1 MTDMN
6 SLEAAAILIVL
17 LFAPVMLAPV
27 ERNLEACFFALGII
41 AVTLGGLW
49 EWQLARHAAT
59 EPIPITIAVIVAGSL
74 FGLTRERLDRGFVRM
89 RAAMPRSILT
99 ALTIFTIGILSS
111 VITAIIAALLLVEMA
126 GLLRLGQNMRGQDKR
141 DQDKRDR
148 VVIIGCFAIGF
159 GSALTPLGGP
169 LATLAA
175 SALKLPFTG
184 LFNLLIPYALPG
196 IVAMSILSGV
206 IARGE
211 YSGGAD
217 TRVAVGEDT
226 GQALVQGLKVFAFVA
241 GLVLVSEAY
250 APLARRYVTMLGAD
264 ALFWAN
270 ITSAALDNTTLVAL
284 EFHDMDLDR
293 AREALISLLIAGG
306 MLIPGNIPNIISAGV
321 LRIGSGVWARTGV
334 PLGLLMLGIYF
345 AVLKFLR

>member
-1 MTDMN
+1 MN
-6 SLEAAAILIVL
+6 SLVAIAILIVL
-17 LFAPVMLAPV
+17 LFAPVILPPV
-27 ERNLEACFFALGII
+27 ERNLEACFFLLGII

-49 EWQLARHAAT
+49 GWQLARHAAT
-59 EPIPITIAVIVAGSL
+59 EPIPITIAVVLAGSL

-126 GLLRLGQNMRGQDKR
+126 GLLRLGPE
-141 DQDKRDR
+141 KRDR
-148 VVIIGCFAIGF
+148 VVIVGCFAIGF

-175 SALKLPFTG
+175 SALNLPFMG
-184 LFNLLIPYALPG
+184 LFNLL
-196 IVAMSILSGV
+196 
-206 IARGE
+206 
-211 YSGGAD
+211 
-217 TRVAVGEDT
+217 
-226 GQALVQGLKVFAFVA
+226 VQGVKVFAFVA
-241 GLVLVSEAY
+241 GLVLISEAY
-250 APLARRYVTMLGAD
+250 APLARRYVTMLGGD
-264 ALFWAN
+264 ALYWAN

-284 EFHDMDLDR
+284 EFHDLDLDR

-306 MLIPGNIPNIISAGV
+306 MLIPGNIPNIISGGI

-334 PLGLLMLGIYF
+334 PLGLLTLGIYF

>member
-1 MTDMN
+1 MN
-6 SLEAAAILIVL
+6 SVEAATILIVL

-27 ERNLEACFFALGII
+27 ERNLEACFFLLGII

-49 EWQLARHAAT
+49 GWQLARHAAT

-74 FGLTRERLDRGFVRM
+74 FGFTRERLDRWFVRM

-99 ALTIFTIGILSS
+99 ALTIFTIAILSS

-126 GLLRLGQNMRGQDKR
+126 GLLRLGQDKR
-141 DQDKRDR
+141 DQDKRDH
-148 VVIIGCFAIGF
+148 VVIIGCFAIGL

-175 SALKLPFTG
+175 SSLRLPFMG
-184 LFNLLIPYALPG
+184 LFKLLIPYVLPG
-196 IVAMSILSGV
+196 IVAMSLLSGA

-211 YSGGAD
+211 YDDAVD
-217 TRVAVGEDT
+217 VRVAVREDSR
-226 GQALVQGLKVFAFVA
+226 QALVQGLKVFAFVA
-241 GLVLVSEAY
+241 GLVLISEAY
-250 APLARRYVTMLGAD
+250 APLARRYVTMLGGD

-284 EFHDMDLDR
+284 EFHGMDIDR

-306 MLIPGNIPNIISAGV
+306 MLIPGNIPNIVSAGV

-345 AVLKFLR
+345 AVLRFLR

>member
-1 MTDMN
+1 MN

-17 LFAPVMLAPV
+17 LFAPLILAPV
-27 ERNLEACFFALGII
+27 ERNLEACFFALGLIV
-41 AVTLGGLW
+41 VTLGGLW
-49 EWQLARHAAT
+49 GWQLARRAAT
-59 EPIPITIAVIVAGSL
+59 EPIPITIAVIAAGSL

-126 GLLRLGQNMRGQDKR
+126 GLLRLGPDKR
-141 DQDKRDR
+141 DH

-175 SALKLPFTG
+175 SALNLPFAG
-184 LFNLLIPYALPG
+184 LFNLLIPYVLPG
-196 IVAMSILSGV
+196 IVAMSILSGIV
-206 IARGE
+206 ARGD
-211 YSGGAD
+211 YGFD
-217 TRVAVGEDT
+217 VRVAVTEGAR
-226 GQALVQGLKVFAFVA
+226 QVLAQGLKVFAFVA
-241 GLVLVSEAY
+241 GLVLISEAY
-250 APLARRYVTMLGAD
+250 APLARRYVTMLGGD
-264 ALFWAN
+264 ALYWAN

-284 EFHDMDLDR
+284 EFHNLDIDR

-306 MLIPGNIPNIISAGV
+306 MLIPGNIPNIVSAGV

>member
-1 MTDMN
+1 
-6 SLEAAAILIVL
+6 
-17 LFAPVMLAPV
+17 
-27 ERNLEACFFALGII
+27 
-41 AVTLGGLW
+41 
-49 EWQLARHAAT
+49 
-59 EPIPITIAVIVAGSL
+59 
-74 FGLTRERLDRGFVRM
+74 
-89 RAAMPRSILT
+89 MPRSLLT

-126 GLLRLGQNMRGQDKR
+126 GLLRLGQDKR
-141 DQDKRDR
+141 DQDKRDH

-169 LATLAA
+169 LATLTA

-184 LFNLLIPYALPG
+184 LFNLLIPYVLPG
-196 IVAMSILSGV
+196 IVAMSLLSGV

-211 YSGGAD
+211 YGDAVD
-217 TRVAVGEDT
+217 LRVAVRGTEP
-226 GQALVQGLKVFAFVA
+226 LVQGLKVFAFVA
-241 GLVLVSEAY
+241 GLVLISEAY
-250 APLARRYVTMLGAD
+250 APLARRYVTMLGGD

-284 EFHDMDLDR
+284 EFHDMDIDR

-306 MLIPGNIPNIISAGV
+306 MLIPGNIPNIISAGI

>member
-1 MTDMN
+1 MN

-49 EWQLARHAAT
+49 GWQLAIHAAT

-99 ALTIFTIGILSS
+99 ALTIFTIGMLSS

-126 GLLRLGQNMRGQDKR
+126 GLLRLEPDKR
-141 DQDKRDR
+141 DH

-175 SALKLPFTG
+175 SALKLPFAG
-184 LFNLLIPYALPG
+184 LFNLLVPYALPG

-211 YSGGAD
+211 YGDAVDG
-217 TRVAVGEDT
+217 RVAVREDT
-226 GQALVQGLKVFAFVA
+226 RQALAQGLKVFAFVA
-241 GLVLVSEAY
+241 GLVLISEAY
-250 APLARRYVTMLGAD
+250 APLARRYVTMLGGD

-284 EFHDMDLDR
+284 EFHDLDIDR

-306 MLIPGNIPNIISAGV
+306 MLIPGNIPNIVSAGV

-334 PLGLLMLGIYF
+334 PLGLLTLGIYF

>member
-1 MTDMN
+1 MN
-6 SLEAAAILIVL
+6 SFEATAILIVL
-17 LFAPVMLAPV
+17 LFAPVILAPV

-49 EWQLARHAAT
+49 GWQLARHAAT
-59 EPIPITIAVIVAGSL
+59 EPIPITLAVILAGSL
-74 FGLTRERLDRGFVRM
+74 FALTRERFDRGFVRM

-126 GLLRLGQNMRGQDKR
+126 GLLRLGQDKR
-141 DQDKRDR
+141 DEDKRDH
-148 VVIIGCFAIGF
+148 VVVIGCFAIGF

-175 SALKLPFTG
+175 SALNLPFTG
-184 LFNLLIPYALPG
+184 LFNLLIPYVLPG
-196 IVAMSILSGV
+196 LVAMSILSGV

-211 YSGGAD
+211 YGGAVD
-217 TRVAVGEDT
+217 VRVAVREDT
-226 GQALVQGLKVFAFVA
+226 QQALVQGVKVFAFVA
-241 GLVLVSEAY
+241 GLVLISEAY
-250 APLARRYVTMLGAD
+250 APLARRYVTMLGGD

-284 EFHDMDLDR
+284 ELHSLDIDR

-306 MLIPGNIPNIISAGV
+306 MLIPGNIPNIVSAGV

-334 PLGLLMLGIYF
+334 PLGVLMLGIYF
-345 AVLKFLR
+345 AVLKFWR

>member
-1 MTDMN
+1 
-6 SLEAAAILIVL
+6 
-17 LFAPVMLAPV
+17 
-27 ERNLEACFFALGII
+27 
-41 AVTLGGLW
+41 
-49 EWQLARHAAT
+49 
-59 EPIPITIAVIVAGSL
+59 
-74 FGLTRERLDRGFVRM
+74 LTRERLDRGFVRM

-126 GLLRLGQNMRGQDKR
+126 GLLRLGSDRR
-141 DQDKRDR
+141 DH

-175 SALKLPFTG
+175 SALKLPFSG
-184 LFNLLIPYALPG
+184 LFNLLIPYVLPG
-196 IVAMSILSGV
+196 IVAMSILSGIV
-206 IARGE
+206 ARGE
-211 YSGGAD
+211 YGEAVAA
-217 TRVAVGEDT
+217 RVAVKENT

-241 GLVLVSEAY
+241 GLVLIGEAY
-250 APLARRYVTMLGAD
+250 APLARRYVTMLGGD

-284 EFHDMDLDR
+284 EFHSLDIAR
-293 AREALISLLIAGG
+293 TREALISLLIAGG
-306 MLIPGNIPNIISAGV
+306 MLIPGNIPNIVSAGV

-334 PLGLLMLGIYF
+334 PLGLLMLGTYF
-345 AVLKFLR
+345 AVLKFLG

>member
-1 MTDMN
+1 MN
-6 SLEAAAILIVL
+6 SLEAAAILVVL
-17 LFAPVMLAPV
+17 LFAPIILAPV
-27 ERNLEACFFALGII
+27 ERNLEACFFALGIL
-41 AVTLGGLW
+41 AVTLAGLW
-49 EWQLARHAAT
+49 GWQLALHATT

-74 FGLTRERLDRGFVRM
+74 FGLTRERLDRWLVRM

-99 ALTIFTIGILSS
+99 VLTIFTIGILSS

-126 GLLRLGQNMRGQDKR
+126 SLLRLGPDKR
-141 DQDKRDR
+141 DH

-175 SALKLPFTG
+175 SALRLPFSG
-184 LFNLLIPYALPG
+184 LFNLLIPYVLPG

-206 IARGE
+206 VARGAYGDAVE
-211 YSGGAD
+211 V
-217 TRVAVGEDT
+217 RVAVKENT
-226 GQALVQGLKVFAFVA
+226 SQAVVQGVKVFAFVA
-241 GLVLVSEAY
+241 GLVLISEAY

-284 EFHDMDLDR
+284 EFHDLDIAR

-306 MLIPGNIPNIISAGV
+306 MLIPGNIPNIVSAGV

>member
-1 MTDMN
+1 MN
-6 SLEAAAILIVL
+6 SLEAAAILIIL

-49 EWQLARHAAT
+49 GWQLARRAAT

-74 FGLTRERLDRGFVRM
+74 FGLTRERLDRRFVRM

-99 ALTIFTIGILSS
+99 ALTIFTIGMLSS

-126 GLLRLGQNMRGQDKR
+126 GLLRLGPDKR
-141 DQDKRDR
+141 DH

-175 SALKLPFTG
+175 SALGLPFVG
-184 LFNLLIPYALPG
+184 LFDLLIPYVLPG

-211 YSGGAD
+211 YGDAVAA
-217 TRVAVGEDT
+217 RVAVKENT

-241 GLVLVSEAY
+241 GLVLISEAY
-250 APLARRYVTMLGAD
+250 APLARRYLTMLGGD
-264 ALFWAN
+264 ALYWAN
-270 ITSAALDNTTLVAL
+270 MTSAALDNTTLVAL
-284 EFHDMDLDR
+284 EFHDLDIDR

-306 MLIPGNIPNIISAGV
+306 MLIPGNIPNIVTAGV
-321 LRIGSGVWARTGV
+321 LGIGSGVWARRGV

>member
-1 MTDMN
+1 MN
-6 SLEAAAILIVL
+6 SFEATAILIIL
-17 LFAPVMLAPV
+17 LFAPFILAPV

-49 EWQLARHAAT
+49 GWQLARHAAT
-59 EPIPITIAVIVAGSL
+59 EPIPITIAVILAGSL
-74 FGLTRERLDRGFVRM
+74 FGLTRERFDREFVRM
-89 RAAMPRSILT
+89 RAAMPRSLLT

-126 GLLRLGQNMRGQDKR
+126 GLLRLGQDKR
-141 DQDKRDR
+141 DH

-175 SALKLPFTG
+175 SALNLPFTG
-184 LFNLLIPYALPG
+184 LFNLLIPYVLPG
-196 IVAMSILSGV
+196 LVAMSILSGV

-211 YSGGAD
+211 YGGAVD
-217 TRVAVGEDT
+217 VRVAVREDT
-226 GQALVQGLKVFAFVA
+226 RQALVQGVKVFAFVA
-241 GLVLVSEAY
+241 GLVLISEAY
-250 APLARRYVTMLGAD
+250 APLARRYVTMLGGD

-284 EFHDMDLDR
+284 EFHDLDLDR

-306 MLIPGNIPNIISAGV
+306 MLIPGNIPNIISAGI
-321 LRIGSGVWARTGV
+321 LRIGSGVWARMGV

-345 AVLKFLR
+345 AVLKLLG